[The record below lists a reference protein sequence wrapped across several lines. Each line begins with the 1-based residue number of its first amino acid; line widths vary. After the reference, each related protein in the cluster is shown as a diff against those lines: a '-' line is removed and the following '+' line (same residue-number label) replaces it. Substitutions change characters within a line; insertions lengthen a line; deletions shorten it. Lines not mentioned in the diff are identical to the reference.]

1 MFKPRVAATT
11 LALAALLS
19 ASTAHTAETDCFVEP
34 FTGAALPQG
43 ATARMRVVSN
53 GKPCRIINFGVS
65 AERRNPSD
73 SGTITQAPTRGKAEF
88 IAPRAV
94 YTPDPG
100 FVGDDEFAYEA
111 HAKGNVDQQIRLRV
125 RVLVSVV
132 AP

>member
-1 MFKPRVAATT
+1 MVKPHFAAT
-11 LALAALLS
+11 ALAMAGLFN
-19 ASTAHTAETDCFVEP
+19 ASTGHTAEPDCFVEP

-65 AERRNPSD
+65 AERRNPAD
-73 SGTITQAPTRGKAEF
+73 AGTITQAPTRGKAEF
-88 IAPRAV
+88 VAPRAV
-94 YTPDPG
+94 YTPEPG
-100 FVGDDEFAYEA
+100 FVGDDEFAFEA
-111 HAKGNVDQQIRLRV
+111 HAKGHVDQQIRLRV